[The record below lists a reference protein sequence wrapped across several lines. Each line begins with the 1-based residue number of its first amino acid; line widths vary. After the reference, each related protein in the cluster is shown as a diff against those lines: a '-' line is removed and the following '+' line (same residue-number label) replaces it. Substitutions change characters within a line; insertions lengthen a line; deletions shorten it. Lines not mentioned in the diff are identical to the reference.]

1 MSSVIGRTAD
11 AESYSVC
18 VDLSTCTA
26 GVRLTRPQNITMSLY
41 SQWKTAA
48 LGSGQHLLVGYYM
61 LGSWTLGNNLFAD
74 VWLRT
79 NVVESSVCIRVS
91 RFTLSL
97 RSPGIQLS

>member
-1 MSSVIGRTAD
+1 MMSSVFGRTAD

-18 VDLSTCTA
+18 VDLSACTVD
-26 GVRLTRPQNITMSLY
+26 VRLIRPQNITMSLY
-41 SQWKTAA
+41 SQWKTAV
-48 LGSGQHLLVGYYM
+48 LGSDQHLLVGYYM
-61 LGSWTLGNNLFAD
+61 PGWWTLGNNLFAD

-97 RSPGIQLS
+97 RSSSI